1 MKEKIFEAVWAA
13 LCAWLTVW
21 LLLKLN
27 AATDLSEGIFSAF
40 CGFIHSF
47 GWSVRK
53 VLFIFF
59 FLLYW
64 ATGMNKI
71 FGHIILI
78 AIGVITIVF
87 VGSIILYFGYYFLV
101 WLAGTL

>member
-27 AATDLSEGIFSAF
+27 AVIGISEFLSTP
-40 CGFIHSF
+40 CGWVHSL
-47 GWSVRK
+47 GLSVRK
-53 VLFIFF
+53 VLFGFF

-71 FGHIILI
+71 VGHIILI
-78 AIGVITIVF
+78 LIGIITVII
-87 VGSIILYFGYYFLV
+87 VGSIIIYFGYHFLA

>member
-27 AATDLSEGIFSAF
+27 AVFDLSEFLSTPFGW
-40 CGFIHSF
+40 IHSH
-47 GWSVRK
+47 GLSVRK
-53 VLFIFF
+53 VLFVFF

-64 ATGMNKI
+64 VTGKNKI

-78 AIGVITIVF
+78 VIGVVTVIIVGLF
-87 VGSIILYFGYYFLV
+87 IVYFGYHFLS